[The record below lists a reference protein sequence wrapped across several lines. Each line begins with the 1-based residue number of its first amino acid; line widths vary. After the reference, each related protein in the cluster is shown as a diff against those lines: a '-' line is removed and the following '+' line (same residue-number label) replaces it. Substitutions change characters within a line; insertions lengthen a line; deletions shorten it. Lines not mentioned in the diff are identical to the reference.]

1 VTDWIRDAAEKIVV
15 TLIAKDAKHPIWAN
29 FTDRIAAIIRRSFEA
44 YRDTVF
50 FTEARRKPEQKP
62 APDWVRDDVVKVD
75 EPGDWE
81 GHNR

>member
-1 VTDWIRDAAEKIVV
+1 VTDWIQAAAEEIKSNWDPMYKPLSR
-15 TLIAKDAKHPIWAN
+15 TDIAD
-29 FTDRIAAIIRRSFEA
+29 IIRRNFEA

-50 FTEARRKPEQKP
+50 FAEARRKPEQKP

>member
-1 VTDWIRDAAEKIVV
+1 MTDWIQAAAEE
-15 TLIAKDAKHPIWAN
+15 IAKLDYRDGTRDN
-29 FTDRIAAIIRRSFEA
+29 IAAIIRRHHEA
-44 YRDTVF
+44 S
-50 FTEARRKPEQKP
+50 KWPELRQKP

>member
-1 VTDWIRDAAEKIVV
+1 MTDWIQAAAEE
-15 TLIAKDAKHPIWAN
+15 IAKLDYRDGTRDN
-29 FTDRIAAIIRRSFEA
+29 IAAIIRRSFEA

>member
-1 VTDWIRDAAEKIVV
+1 MTDWIQAAAEEISKLDYRDG
-15 TLIAKDAKHPIWAN
+15 TRDN
-29 FTDRIAAIIRRSFEA
+29 IAAIIRRSFEA

-62 APDWVRDDVVKVD
+62 APDWVRDDVVKDV

>member
-1 VTDWIRDAAEKIVV
+1 MTDWIQAAAEE
-15 TLIAKDAKHPIWAN
+15 IAKLDYRDGTRDN
-29 FTDRIAAIIRRSFEA
+29 IAAIIRRSFEA

-62 APDWVRDDVVKVD
+62 APDWVRDDVVKDV

>member
-1 VTDWIRDAAEKIVV
+1 MSDWIQAAAEE
-15 TLIAKDAKHPIWAN
+15 IAKLDYRDGTRDN
-29 FTDRIAAIIRRSFEA
+29 IAAIIRRSFEA

-62 APDWVRDDVVKVD
+62 APDWVRDDVVKDV